1 LQQSIIHELHST
13 PLGGHSGIPVTLRR
27 LKQLFFW
34 KGMAKSVQEY
44 VRNCTVC
51 QQAKPD
57 RSRYPGLLQPLPVPA
72 AAWQVIS
79 MDFIEGLPRS
89 GRFNC
94 ILVVVDKFSRYAHF
108 IPLAHPFSAADV
120 AMDFMDNVVK
130 LHSMPEQIIS
140 CVQQSILAAAIY
152 SEWDNVK
159 YELFLSP

>member
-1 LQQSIIHELHST
+1 
-13 PLGGHSGIPVTLRR
+13 
-27 LKQLFFW
+27 
-34 KGMAKSVQEY
+34 
-44 VRNCTVC
+44 
-51 QQAKPD
+51 
-57 RSRYPGLLQPLPVPA
+57 
-72 AAWQVIS
+72 

-159 YELFLSP
+159 YELFLSS